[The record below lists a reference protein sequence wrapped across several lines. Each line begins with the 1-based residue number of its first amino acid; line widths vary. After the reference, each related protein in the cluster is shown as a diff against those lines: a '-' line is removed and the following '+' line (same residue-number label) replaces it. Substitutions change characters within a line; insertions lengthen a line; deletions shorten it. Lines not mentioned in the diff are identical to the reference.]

1 MRMIFFSINL
11 LFTFSK
17 ILMQNWREL
26 PTETFHIIFHYLN
39 LDDESISKKNLA
51 ECALSCRNWRF
62 TAQKFFFSEITLDKV
77 RDIEK
82 LSLVVL
88 KNKKLEK

>member
-1 MRMIFFSINL
+1 
-11 LFTFSK
+11 
-17 ILMQNWREL
+17 MQNWREL
-26 PTETFHIIFHYLN
+26 PTETLHIIFDYLN
-39 LDDESISKKNLA
+39 LDDQSISKEKTWV
-51 ECALSCRNWRF
+51 SVPCRNWRF